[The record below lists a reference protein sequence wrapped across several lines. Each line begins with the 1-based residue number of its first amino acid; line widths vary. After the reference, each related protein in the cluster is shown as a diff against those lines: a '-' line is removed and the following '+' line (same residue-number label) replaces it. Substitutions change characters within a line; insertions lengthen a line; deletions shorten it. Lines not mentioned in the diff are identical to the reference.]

1 MDSVVVGVDFVA
13 CFVVAASATGILA
26 VNYLACIEVGSVTAD
41 VAVGDDLVGARFASG
56 DFGVGSLLAHNSGV
70 EGSRNSH
77 FVWKRLL
84 PS

>member
-26 VNYLACIEVGSVTAD
+26 VTAD

-84 PS
+84 PT